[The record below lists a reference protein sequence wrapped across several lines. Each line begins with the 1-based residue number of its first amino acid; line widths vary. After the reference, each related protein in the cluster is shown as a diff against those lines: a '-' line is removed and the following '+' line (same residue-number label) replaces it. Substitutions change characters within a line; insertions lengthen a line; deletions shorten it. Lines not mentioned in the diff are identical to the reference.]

1 MLDPFKLLFSDV
13 TEKDICLSC
22 PDHRLFVLIE
32 ELHAL
37 YRAVR
42 SLVEL
47 SGKGLNAENMPVRG
61 NIDCF
66 SVKNIHGRL

>member
-1 MLDPFKLLFSDV
+1 MLDPLKFLISDI
-13 TEKDICLSC
+13 TEKNICLRR
-22 PDHRLFVLIE
+22 PDHRLFVFIE
-32 ELHAL
+32 KLDAL
-37 YRAVR
+37 DRAVR